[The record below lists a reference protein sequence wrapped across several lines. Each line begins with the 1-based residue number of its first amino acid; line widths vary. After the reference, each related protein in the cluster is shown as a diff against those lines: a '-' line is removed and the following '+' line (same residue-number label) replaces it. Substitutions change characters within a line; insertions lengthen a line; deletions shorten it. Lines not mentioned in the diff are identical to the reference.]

1 MSTERREIISRR
13 DVIKNIFITAC
24 AVSGFSIIRELTRPR
39 ESLSVSLENVKKVSE
54 WIKISA
60 KETDKKIIS
69 QTESTTYSK
78 TISLT
83 TDDLPHTYNLAFT
96 TQNNTNNTPSNEPQ
110 SPNIFTIQ
118 KLPVEEGEKGF
129 TIIDNGANGL
139 RENDSV
145 IITEKVGADINIIET
160 FVFPENDQTENRVKL
175 DQQYDDLLQQ
185 IIDTYNIDD
194 ATGKNQ
200 KKSPI
205 VIK

>member
-1 MSTERREIISRR
+1 MER
-13 DVIKNIFITAC
+13 
-24 AVSGFSIIRELTRPR
+24 
-39 ESLSVSLENVKKVSE
+39 
-54 WIKISA
+54 
-60 KETDKKIIS
+60 
-69 QTESTTYSK
+69 
-78 TISLT
+78 
-83 TDDLPHTYNLAFT
+83 
-96 TQNNTNNTPSNEPQ
+96 
-110 SPNIFTIQ
+110 
-118 KLPVEEGEKGF
+118 
-129 TIIDNGANGL
+129 L